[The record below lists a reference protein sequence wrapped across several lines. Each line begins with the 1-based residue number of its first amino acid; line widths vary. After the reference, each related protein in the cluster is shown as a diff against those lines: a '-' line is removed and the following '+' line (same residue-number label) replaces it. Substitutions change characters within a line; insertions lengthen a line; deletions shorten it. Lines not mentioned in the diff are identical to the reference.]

1 MNKKNLSWIL
11 SAVLLAGSV
20 PATAAILVDTGEPV
34 TTTLNGSAFRAGE
47 VTFTSNVQINSVEHF
62 ARAVTPGDITFAL
75 RRDNAGV
82 PGEEIFSTVAT
93 LAVAAAPQWLIVSGL
108 SWAVPAGKYWVTVE
122 ERTGQ
127 TATLVRPLGLTE
139 EGTLPP
145 NPLAQE
151 AFQSVPDTEWFAPA
165 GGRTGWRVTGEIGP
179 GIYGIGD
186 IPGGAFLS
194 EVRDATKVNGVIM
207 AVGNSART
215 ANAFAGNTGVLWT
228 SDRGLVELPPIVRN
242 DVSGNVVSGRD
253 ITADGS
259 AIAGSAFSSATINDR
274 AAVIVTNGG
283 TTNNV
288 IGSLPASRVIAYAN
302 AISDDG
308 MVAYGSSFA
317 NFGNEVFRWSPSTGI
332 VGLGFLNPADDT
344 AAPAARGVSS
354 DGSVM
359 VGISTAPPEYVN
371 RAFRYVHGFGMTALP
386 LLPGGAGNNAIAVT
400 TDGNVALGWGDSPA
414 FPNGEFIR
422 WNTAAG
428 TTEALGSPEPTLIPR
443 SIGAITADG
452 QVAIVSYNDID
463 VTLTI
468 SYLRNAHGW
477 FELNA
482 VMADAGVDLTGWVL
496 DGAWGVSS
504 DGTLLFGSG
513 QHNGNVEGWVS
524 ELPANFLRDYGAPA
538 VDTTPPIIAPV
549 VSGTAGDNG
558 WYRSNVT
565 VSWNVTDAESGISAS
580 QGCGQTTVTRDTS
593 ITFTCTATSEG
604 GTSSASVTI
613 KRDTIAPIALV
624 LSPLPGV
631 TYERNQRVPALYLC
645 LDVPS
650 GIAQCAGTV
659 AVGQRID
666 TGTKGNKSFTVNA
679 RDQAGNSRT
688 ITVPYRVR

>member
-1 MNKKNLSWIL
+1 MKLGFSLI
-11 SAVLLAGSV
+11 V
-20 PATAAILVDTGEPV
+20 TAALFATSVTTTAATLVDTGEPV
-34 TTTLNGSAFRAGE
+34 SQTLNGSAFRAGE
-47 VTFTSNVQINSVEHF
+47 VTFTSNVQIDSVQHF
-62 ARAVTPGDITFAL
+62 ARVVTPGEITFAL
-75 RRDNAGV
+75 RRDNAGL
-82 PGEEIFSTVAT
+82 PGDEVFSTVTT
-93 LAVAAAPQWLIVSGL
+93 LSVTGVTEWLNIGGL
-108 SWAVPAGKYWVTVE
+108 HWSVPAGKYWVSVE
-122 ERTGQ
+122 ERVGQ
-127 TATLVRPLGLTE
+127 TATLVRPLGSIE
-139 EGTLPP
+139 DGTFPP
-145 NPLAQE
+145 NPLAAE
-151 AFQSVPDTEWFAPA
+151 ALQSVPDTSWFAA
-165 GGRTGWRVTGEIGP
+165 GGKTGWRVSGEFAP
-179 GIYGIGD
+179 GIYGVGD
-186 IPGGAFLS
+186 LPGGAFFS
-194 EVRDATKVNGVIM
+194 EIRDATKVNGVIM

-215 ANAFAGNTGVLWT
+215 ANAFAGNAGVLWT
-228 SDRGLVELPPIVRN
+228 SDRGLQELPPVVRN
-242 DVSGNVVSGRD
+242 DVSGSLVSGRD
-253 ITADGS
+253 ITSDGR

-274 AAVIVTNGG
+274 AAVIVTDNG
-283 TTNNV
+283 TTNV
-288 IGSLPASRVIAYAN
+288 VLGSLSASRVIAYAN

-344 AAPAARGVSS
+344 SAPAARGVSS

-359 VGISTAPPEYVN
+359 VGISTAPPAYVN

-400 TDGNVALGWGDSPA
+400 TDGNVVLGWGDSPVY
-414 FPNGEFIR
+414 PNGEFIR
-422 WNTAAG
+422 WNTSAG

-463 VTLTI
+463 ITLTI

-482 VMADAGVDLTGWVL
+482 VMADAGVDLAGWVL

-513 QHNGNVEGWVS
+513 QHNGDVEGWVS

-538 VDTTPPIIAPV
+538 ADTTPPVIAPLV
-549 VSGTAGDNG
+549 GGTAGDNG

-565 VSWNVTDAESGISAS
+565 VNWNVTDAESDISAS
-580 QGCGQTTVTRDTS
+580 QGCGQTTVTRDTTGT
-593 ITFTCTATSEG
+593 TFTCTATSEG

-613 KRDTIAPIALV
+613 KRDTIAPIAVV
-624 LSPLPGV
+624 LSPLPGLV
-631 TYERNQRVPALYLC
+631 YERNQRIPALYLC

-659 AVGQRID
+659 AVGLRID
-666 TGTKGNKSFTVNA
+666 TATKGNKSFAVNA
-679 RDQAGNSRT
+679 RDQAGNTRT
-688 ITVPYRVR
+688 ITVPYRVK